1 MASIEQML
9 SYTLHFPLSATF
21 HCASKMSSL
30 DTIFILCTYSS
41 VDLTSL
47 MHEQRL
53 INSSNRPNLSQGKSS
68 MVWTNLSAE
77 TAPSAGLT
85 HTAPETCERFQ
96 LIQPKYKI
104 GVNLPN
110 NMFYKAQYFLI
121 LGAALWGREA
131 NQAAN
136 QTKESLH
143 QTPETKICKLTYAI
157 LQKNNLILSENSA
170 PGFLKNYDTPS
181 TSQMM

>member
-1 MASIEQML
+1 ML
-9 SYTLHFPLSATF
+9 SYTLHFPLSATY

-41 VDLTSL
+41 PDLSSL
-47 MHEQRL
+47 MPEQRL
-53 INSSNRPNLSQGKSS
+53 INSSNRPNLSQDKSS

-77 TAPSAGLT
+77 TDPSADLT
-85 HTAPETCERFQ
+85 HTTPETRERFQ

-104 GVNLPN
+104 SVNLPKN
-110 NMFYKAQYFLI
+110 TFHKAQYFLI
-121 LGAALWGREA
+121 LGATLWGREA

-143 QTPETKICKLTYAI
+143 QTRETKICKLTYAI
-157 LQKNNLILSENSA
+157 LQKNNLILSKNSA
-170 PGFLKNYDTPS
+170 RGFSKNYDTPS
-181 TSQMM
+181 ASQIM

>member
-1 MASIEQML
+1 ML
-9 SYTLHFPLSATF
+9 SYTLHFPLSVTF
-21 HCASKMSSL
+21 HCANIVL

-41 VDLTSL
+41 ADLISL

-53 INSSNRPNLSQGKSS
+53 INSLNRPNLSQEKSS

-77 TAPSAGLT
+77 TAPSADLT
-85 HTAPETCERFQ
+85 HTAPETHEWLQ
-96 LIQPKYKI
+96 LIQTNYKI
-104 GVNLPN
+104 SVNLPN

-143 QTPETKICKLTYAI
+143 QTWETKIYKFTYAI
-157 LQKNNLILSENSA
+157 LQKNNLVLSENSV
-170 PGFLKNYDTPS
+170 PVLSKNYDTPS
-181 TSQMM
+181 TLQMMYSLTDNH

>member
-1 MASIEQML
+1 
-9 SYTLHFPLSATF
+9 
-21 HCASKMSSL
+21 
-30 DTIFILCTYSS
+30 
-41 VDLTSL
+41 
-47 MHEQRL
+47 
-53 INSSNRPNLSQGKSS
+53 
-68 MVWTNLSAE
+68 
-77 TAPSAGLT
+77 
-85 HTAPETCERFQ
+85 
-96 LIQPKYKI
+96 
-104 GVNLPN
+104 
-110 NMFYKAQYFLI
+110 MFYKAQYFLI
-121 LGAALWGREA
+121 LGAALRGREA